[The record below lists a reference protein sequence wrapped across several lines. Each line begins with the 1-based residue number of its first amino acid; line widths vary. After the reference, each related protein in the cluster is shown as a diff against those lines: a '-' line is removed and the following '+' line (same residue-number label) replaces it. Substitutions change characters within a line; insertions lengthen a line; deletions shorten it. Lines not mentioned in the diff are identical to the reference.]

1 MLKLNALKNR
11 LNDVH
16 NLRTAMGLLGW
27 DQQTCMPPGGA
38 GTRAAQMGTLSKI
51 AHELFVGPA
60 TGRLLAEAEAEGA
73 GLGSMAPTQGPVH
86 FL

>member
-1 MLKLNALKNR
+1 LEKLNALKDR

-38 GTRAAQMGTLSKI
+38 GTRAAQMGTLSKL
-51 AHELFVGPA
+51 AH
-60 TGRLLAEAEAEGA
+60 
-73 GLGSMAPTQGPVH
+73 
-86 FL
+86 

>member
-1 MLKLNALKNR
+1 MQKLNALKDR
-11 LNDVH
+11 LGDVH

-51 AHELFVGPA
+51 AHELFGGCAPA
-60 TGRLLAEAEAEGA
+60 LRPAA
-73 GLGSMAPTQGPVH
+73 AP
-86 FL
+86 

>member
-1 MLKLNALKNR
+1 MQKLNALKDR

-73 GLGSMAPTQGPVH
+73 GLGSMAPTQGPVR